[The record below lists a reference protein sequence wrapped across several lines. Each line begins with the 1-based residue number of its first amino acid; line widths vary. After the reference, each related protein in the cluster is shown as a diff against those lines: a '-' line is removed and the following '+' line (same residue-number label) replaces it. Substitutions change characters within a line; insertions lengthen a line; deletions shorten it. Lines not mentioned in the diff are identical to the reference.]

1 MNCYNASSAR
11 ANLFSLI
18 SDVNKNHIP
27 VHIVSKNGDAVLLS
41 KSDWNAIEETLYL
54 MSVPGMEQSIIDGLN
69 TGIDE
74 LLPES
79 ELAWNK

>member
-1 MNCYNASSAR
+1 MNSYNASSAR

-27 VHIVSKNGDAVLLS
+27 IQIVSKNGDAILLS

-54 MSVPGMEQSIIDGLN
+54 MSIPGMEQSIIDGLN
-69 TGIDE
+69 TDIKN
-74 LLPES
+74 LSTES
-79 ELAWNK
+79 ELSWNK